1 MVRRAAF
8 CVVLSTLVASPLAG
22 RQDKPTFSARS
33 ELVVLHVTVEDR
45 KGTYIGGLSQEA
57 FTVLDDGKP
66 QEVQFFSAADTPASV
81 GLIIDNSTS
90 MTNKRDMVVAA
101 AMGFTERSNPEDE
114 MFVLVF
120 NEQVTEIWQPRVIGL
135 SNMVSLRAT
144 LLGGIAARGKTALYD
159 ALTLGL
165 DRLSRGKHARQVL
178 VVLSDGG
185 DNAST
190 ATIEDALARMR
201 GADAAIF
208 TVMLKDPVTT
218 DGNPKLLKRLAAET
232 GGEAFEPDRL
242 DELPDTLEHIAR
254 DIRSA
259 YTIGFA
265 PAASLDESALR
276 KLRVSVR
283 TREGRTFN
291 ARTRGGYVTRP
302 AS

>member
-1 MVRRAAF
+1 MMRCAAF
-8 CVVLSTLVASPLAG
+8 CLALSAFFVSPLAG
-22 RQDKPTFSARS
+22 RQDKPIFSARS
-33 ELVVLHVTVEDR
+33 ELIVLHVTVEDR
-45 KGTYIGGLSQEA
+45 KGTFISGLPQEA

-66 QEVQFFSAADTPASV
+66 QEVQFFSAADMPATV

-90 MTNKRDMVVAA
+90 MSNKREMVVAA
-101 AMGFTERSNPEDE
+101 ALGFTELSNPEDE
-114 MFVLVF
+114 MFVLAF
-120 NEQVTEIWQPRVIGL
+120 NEHVTEIWQPRVIGL

-144 LLGGIAARGKTALYD
+144 LLGGVAARGKTAFYD
-159 ALTLGL
+159 ALTSGL

-190 ATIEDALARMR
+190 ATLEDALVRMR
-201 GADAAIF
+201 SADAAIF
-208 TVMLKDPVTT
+208 TVMLKDPI
-218 DGNPKLLKRLAAET
+218 DNEGNPKLLKRLAAET
-232 GGEAFEPDRL
+232 GGEAFEPDRFE
-242 DELPDTLEHIAR
+242 DLPETLEHIAR

-265 PAASLDESALR
+265 PAVSLDEHASR